1 VEDPEEIPF
10 EALPGFPPAGV
21 VGHAGRYLGGRFE
34 GKPVLFQR
42 GRYHFYE
49 GHTAEVVATPI
60 RTAAALGVRRI
71 LLTNASGGIRENL
84 APGSLVLVE
93 DHLNLQGR
101 SPLAGPVA
109 PGEARFPDMSA
120 PYDPELA
127 RLAERAAAD
136 LGVPLARGCYGGVLG
151 PNLETPAEIRML
163 RLLGA
168 DVVGMSTVPE
178 VIVARALGLRVL
190 AISVVVNPAA
200 GLSPE
205 PLSHEE
211 VLAVAGRAGASLF
224 RLLRGIVGRLPG
236 SE

>member
-1 VEDPEEIPF
+1 
-10 EALPGFPPAGV
+10 
-21 VGHAGRYLGGRFE
+21 
-34 GKPVLFQR
+34 
-42 GRYHFYE
+42 
-49 GHTAEVVATPI
+49 
-60 RTAAALGVRRI
+60 
-71 LLTNASGGIRENL
+71 
-84 APGSLVLVE
+84 
-93 DHLNLQGR
+93 
-101 SPLAGPVA
+101 
-109 PGEARFPDMSA
+109 
-120 PYDPELA
+120 
-127 RLAERAAAD
+127 
-136 LGVPLARGCYGGVLG
+136 VLG
-151 PNLETPAEIRML
+151 PNFETPAEIRML